1 MQMTIKICDFFVAIT
16 LTLSMA
22 GGALAQSPKTGD
34 QRTGSQLVRSDSSEI
49 ARAQTSDPSG
59 QSTLGE
65 PASLESLLPRD
76 GLRIYIEIRNGGLAE
91 LVKSPMAPFGKLL
104 SSGPIKTNS
113 SDLMSFVMANLGAL
127 SNSRVAV
134 AGYGAGAV
142 VLIETAGA
150 AEAERLHPAVAT
162 LLGRS
167 RKGKASEAQ
176 VEASLVGR
184 VVLAGSKEFAGKL
197 SHASGAVSL
206 ADDQEFTR
214 ARARFEHEQFFV
226 YVDLNS
232 MSRSLPGTD
241 MPQNT
246 AYTAGAMAALTGM
259 PSAIAIGGS
268 ISGETATVR
277 ASMVNGSRQ
286 GVGLIPSLFSS
297 LASAAQPGH
306 PMAGGF
312 ASADAD
318 VFVDVML
325 DWDKL
330 FDAIQTML
338 AMFASS
344 FGHSENANANALPQ
358 TDILGMAEASLGFSI
373 KHDLIPTLGGELAF
387 SLSGLSRTLSPKQ
400 AIANGAKPASPRFTL
415 MVALKDPANFEK
427 LIARIFNRSTSA
439 PSQFTRTPYR
449 GVGISANKSFAY
461 AIVNGF
467 FIAGGSAAQVRRAID
482 AQATGVSLS
491 STEAF
496 KSAFGS
502 AQQAILQAYVSPV
515 LSNQL
520 FESLSKEAVRSD
532 ASAPTASAAQQ
543 RMPIAVQL
551 VADNDGMIIEARLPT
566 NLAVLALASVA
577 NSFQSPSGIRSLPG
591 GIGVSEPG
599 PRDSSGPRTPKMTDE
614 DVRRRP

>member
-1 MQMTIKICDFFVAIT
+1 MRTKICDFFLAIT

-22 GGALAQSPKTGD
+22 GGAVAQSPKTGD
-34 QRTGSQLVRSDSSEI
+34 QRTGSRLVRSDTVEI
-49 ARAQTSDPSG
+49 ARARAGDPSG
-59 QSTLGE
+59 QSTLSE
-65 PASLESLLPRD
+65 SASLESLLPRD
-76 GLRIYIEIRNGGLAE
+76 GLRIYIEIRKGGLSE
-91 LVKSPMAPFGKLL
+91 LVKSPMAPFAKLL
-104 SSGPIKTNS
+104 SSGPIKASS
-113 SDLMSFVMANLGAL
+113 SDLVSFAMANLGAL
-127 SNSRVAV
+127 SNSRVAL
-134 AGYGAGAV
+134 AGYGTGAV

-150 AEAERLHPAVAT
+150 AEAERLQAAVAT

-167 RKGKASEAQ
+167 RKASDAE
-176 VEASLVGR
+176 VEARLVGR
-184 VVLAGSKEFAGKL
+184 VVLAGTKEFAGKL
-197 SHASGAVSL
+197 SQASGAVSL

-214 ARARFEHEQFFV
+214 ARARFEQDQFFV
-226 YVDLNS
+226 YVDLSS
-232 MSRSLPGTD
+232 MSRSLASTD
-241 MPQNT
+241 MPQSA
-246 AYTAGAMAALTGM
+246 AYTAGAMAALNGM

-268 ISGETATVR
+268 IAGDAATVR
-277 ASMVNGSRQ
+277 ASMVNGSGQ
-286 GVGLIPSLFSS
+286 SVGLIPSLFSS
-297 LASAAQPGH
+297 LASATQPGQ
-306 PMAGGF
+306 PMAGAF
-312 ASADAD
+312 ASPDAD

-330 FDAIQTML
+330 FDAIQTMI

-358 TDILGMAEASLGFSI
+358 TDILGMAEATLGFSI

-387 SLSGLSRTLSPKQ
+387 SMSGLSRTVSPKQ
-400 AIANGAKPASPRFTL
+400 AIASGARPASPRFML
-415 MVALKDPANFEK
+415 MVALKDPASFEK
-427 LIARIFNRSTSA
+427 LLARLFNRSTSA
-439 PSQFTRTPYR
+439 PSQFTHTPYR
-449 GVGISANKSFAY
+449 GVGINANKSFAY

-482 AQATGVSLS
+482 AQATGVSLA

-502 AQQAILQAYVSPV
+502 AQQAVLQAYLSPA

-520 FESLSKEAVRSD
+520 FESLSKDPAKSD

-551 VADNDGMIIEARLPT
+551 VPDNDGMIFEARLPA
-566 NLAVLALASVA
+566 NLAVLALASMA
-577 NSFQSPSGIRSLPG
+577 TGLQSPSGIRSLPG

>member
-1 MQMTIKICDFFVAIT
+1 MRTKICDFFLAIT

-22 GGALAQSPKTGD
+22 GGAAAQSPKTGD
-34 QRTGSQLVRSDSSEI
+34 QRTGSQLVRSDTSEI
-49 ARAQTSDPSG
+49 ARSRASDPSG

-76 GLRIYIEIRNGGLAE
+76 GLRIYVEIRNGGLTE
-91 LVKSPMAPFGKLL
+91 LVKSPMAPLAKLL
-104 SSGPIKTNS
+104 SSGPIKASS
-113 SDLMSFVMANLGAL
+113 SDLVSFVMANLGAL
-127 SNSRVAV
+127 SNARVAL

-150 AEAERLHPAVAT
+150 AEAERLQAAVAT

-167 RKGKASEAQ
+167 RKGKASEAE

-197 SHASGAVSL
+197 SHAGGAVSL

-214 ARARFEHEQFFV
+214 ARARFEQEQFFV
-226 YVDLNS
+226 YVDLSS
-232 MSRSLPGTD
+232 MSRSLPHIEGS
-241 MPQNT
+241 QSS
-246 AYTAGAMAALTGM
+246 AYTVGAMAALDGM

-268 ISGETATVR
+268 IAGDMATVR
-277 ASMVNGSRQ
+277 ASMVNGSGQR
-286 GVGLIPSLFSS
+286 VGLIPSLFSS
-297 LASAAQPGH
+297 LASATQPGQ
-306 PMAGGF
+306 PMAGAF
-312 ASADAD
+312 ASPDAD

-338 AMFASS
+338 AMFATS
-344 FGHSENANANALPQ
+344 FGHSDANGNALPQ

-387 SLSGLSRTLSPKQ
+387 SMSGLNRTVSPKQ
-400 AIANGAKPASPRFTL
+400 AIANGAKPASPRFML

-427 LIARIFNRSTSA
+427 LLARLFDRSKSA
-439 PSQFTRTPYR
+439 PSQFTHTPYR
-449 GVGISANKSFAY
+449 GVGVNANKDFAY

-482 AQATGVSLS
+482 AQATGVSLA

-502 AQQAILQAYVSPV
+502 AQQTVLQAYLSPA

-520 FESLSKEAVRSD
+520 FESLSKSD
-532 ASAPTASAAQQ
+532 ASAPSASAAQQ

-551 VADNDGMIIEARLPT
+551 VPDNDGMIFEARLPA
-566 NLAVLALASVA
+566 NLAVLALASMA
-577 NSFQSPSGIRSLPG
+577 TGLQSPSGIRSLPG

>member
-1 MQMTIKICDFFVAIT
+1 MRTKICDFFLAIT

-22 GGALAQSPKTGD
+22 GGAVAQSPKTGD
-34 QRTGSQLVRSDSSEI
+34 QRTGSQLVRSDTVEI
-49 ARAQTSDPSG
+49 ARARAGDPSG
-59 QSTLGE
+59 QSTLSE
-65 PASLESLLPRD
+65 SASLESLLPRD
-76 GLRIYIEIRNGGLAE
+76 GLRIYIEIRKGGLSE
-91 LVKSPMAPFGKLL
+91 LVKSPMAPFAKLL
-104 SSGPIKTNS
+104 SSGPIKASS
-113 SDLMSFVMANLGAL
+113 SDLVSFAMANLGAL
-127 SNSRVAV
+127 SNSRVAL
-134 AGYGAGAV
+134 AGYGTGAV

-150 AEAERLHPAVAT
+150 AEAERLQAAVAT

-167 RKGKASEAQ
+167 RKASDAE
-176 VEASLVGR
+176 VEARLVGR
-184 VVLAGSKEFAGKL
+184 VVLAGTKEFAGKL
-197 SHASGAVSL
+197 SQASGAVSL

-214 ARARFEHEQFFV
+214 ARARFEQDQFFV
-226 YVDLNS
+226 YVDLSS
-232 MSRSLPGTD
+232 MSRSLASTD
-241 MPQNT
+241 MRQSA
-246 AYTAGAMAALTGM
+246 AYTAGAMAALNGM

-268 ISGETATVR
+268 IAGDAATVR
-277 ASMVNGSRQ
+277 ASMVNGSGQ
-286 GVGLIPSLFSS
+286 SVGLVPSLFSS
-297 LASAAQPGH
+297 LASATQPGQ
-306 PMAGGF
+306 PMAGAF
-312 ASADAD
+312 ASPDAD

-330 FDAIQTML
+330 FDAIQTIV

-358 TDILGMAEASLGFSI
+358 TDILGMAEATLGFSI

-387 SLSGLSRTLSPKQ
+387 SMSGLSRTVSPKQ
-400 AIANGAKPASPRFTL
+400 AIASGARPASPRFML

-427 LIARIFNRSTSA
+427 LLARLFNRSTSA
-439 PSQFTRTPYR
+439 PSQFTHTPYR
-449 GVGISANKSFAY
+449 GVGINANKSFAY

-467 FIAGGSAAQVRRAID
+467 FIASGSAAQVRRAID
-482 AQATGVSLS
+482 AQATGVSLA

-502 AQQAILQAYVSPV
+502 AQQAVLQAYLSPA

-520 FESLSKEAVRSD
+520 FESLSKDPVKSD

-551 VADNDGMIIEARLPT
+551 VPDNDGMIFEARLPA

>member
-1 MQMTIKICDFFVAIT
+1 
-16 LTLSMA
+16 
-22 GGALAQSPKTGD
+22 
-34 QRTGSQLVRSDSSEI
+34 
-49 ARAQTSDPSG
+49 
-59 QSTLGE
+59 
-65 PASLESLLPRD
+65 
-76 GLRIYIEIRNGGLAE
+76 
-91 LVKSPMAPFGKLL
+91 
-104 SSGPIKTNS
+104 
-113 SDLMSFVMANLGAL
+113 
-127 SNSRVAV
+127 
-134 AGYGAGAV
+134 

-400 AIANGAKPASPRFTL
+400 AIANGAKPASSRFTL

-427 LIARIFNRSTSA
+427 LIARVFNRSTSA

-551 VADNDGMIIEARLPT
+551 VADNDGMVIEARLPT
-566 NLAVLALASVA
+566 NLAVLALASMA

>member
-1 MQMTIKICDFFVAIT
+1 
-16 LTLSMA
+16 
-22 GGALAQSPKTGD
+22 
-34 QRTGSQLVRSDSSEI
+34 
-49 ARAQTSDPSG
+49 
-59 QSTLGE
+59 
-65 PASLESLLPRD
+65 
-76 GLRIYIEIRNGGLAE
+76 
-91 LVKSPMAPFGKLL
+91 
-104 SSGPIKTNS
+104 
-113 SDLMSFVMANLGAL
+113 
-127 SNSRVAV
+127 
-134 AGYGAGAV
+134 
-142 VLIETAGA
+142 
-150 AEAERLHPAVAT
+150 
-162 LLGRS
+162 LGRS

-330 FDAIQTML
+330 FDAIQTLL

-358 TDILGMAEASLGFSI
+358 TDILGMAEASLGVSI

-400 AIANGAKPASPRFTL
+400 AIANGAKPASPRFML

-427 LIARIFNRSTSA
+427 LIARVFNRSTSA

-449 GVGISANKSFAY
+449 GVGISANKNFAY

-543 RMPIAVQL
+543 RMPIALQL
-551 VADNDGMIIEARLPT
+551 VADNDGMIMEARLPT
-566 NLAVLALASVA
+566 NLAVLALASMA
-577 NSFQSPSGIRSLPG
+577 NSFQSPSAIRSLPG